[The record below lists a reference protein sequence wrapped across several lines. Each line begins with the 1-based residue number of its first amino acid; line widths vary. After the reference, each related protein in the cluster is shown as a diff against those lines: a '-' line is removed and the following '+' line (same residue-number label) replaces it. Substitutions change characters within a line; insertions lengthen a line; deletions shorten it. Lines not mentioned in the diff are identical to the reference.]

1 MIVLTANPAKSAL
14 YQLLPSVEEL
24 LRHPAIAPLVHIHEQ
39 VMAVDAIREALAG
52 IRKGIAAGRL
62 DSSESIAL
70 AIGALPGTVQ
80 QQLDSA
86 TAFSLQSVIN
96 AHGSNSSHK
105 SWPRAAGT
113 IGPEAYSRSSG
124 ALPNLEFDI
133 VAGERGKRDI
143 HVDRLF
149 SRLLKQNGVGEV
161 HTVVVNNCATAVML
175 VLNTLAERGEVIVSR
190 GELV

>member
-24 LRHPAIAPLVHIHEQ
+24 LRHPAIAPLVHIHGQ

-96 AHGSNSSHK
+96 ATGVILHTNLG
-105 SWPRAAGT
+105 RAPLAQ
-113 IGPEAYSRSSG
+113 S
-124 ALPNLEFDI
+124 ALKRIAE
-133 VAGERGKRDI
+133 VAGRYPI
-143 HVDRLF
+143 LN
-149 SRLLKQNGVGEV
+149 SILLPANEENAISMWIACS
-161 HTVVVNNCATAVML
+161 HAY
-175 VLNTLAERGEVIVSR
+175 
-190 GELV
+190 